1 MSPPSG
7 STHIGIPPV
16 DHSRQFP
23 YLLPTDPVHQQDFGQ
38 PNEHDTSELGIPSSM
53 PDQSRSPRS
62 VTSPRSI
69 TESRPPVGRIC
80 QYNLPFPSTFPHPL
94 NSPLHPAVNTSTN
107 FFSGGYE
114 RLVVTAG
121 VIVTIQIQLL
131 TSDSTAITT
140 TTRTLLAFGV
150 VLELLG
156 ILLAIC
162 FIQSYH
168 PDEGGRPRQAPS
180 TNNRASSR
188 PRRGDLQGIVEHSN
202 YHERVPQ
209 DWSYSLSVG
218 DKWKIV
224 TPDIF
229 LPRIWLTMCIPYQN
243 DVY

>member
-1 MSPPSG
+1 
-7 STHIGIPPV
+7 
-16 DHSRQFP
+16 
-23 YLLPTDPVHQQDFGQ
+23 
-38 PNEHDTSELGIPSSM
+38 M

-114 RLVVTAG
+114 RLVVTVRNVNHLDAPA
-121 VIVTIQIQLL
+121 
-131 TSDSTAITT
+131 SDSTAITT

-180 TNNRASSR
+180 TLARLVSGV
-188 PRRGDLQGIVEHSN
+188 PIVLILTGIIGLAAALVVETFK
-202 YHERVPQ
+202 V
-209 DWSYSLSVG
+209 SLSIAIIMSG
-218 DKWKIV
+218 C
-224 TPDIF
+224 
-229 LPRIWLTMCIPYQN
+229 LRIGVILCLLAIN
-243 DVY
+243 GRL